1 MTNQDLEQ
9 NFTPEQ
15 RAWLVK
21 HGASTEGK
29 TDDQILADWASQL
42 YDADMLGNTTKDM
55 ERLLNLMAK
64 PKAVYSV
71 KDILST
77 VAPGQK
83 VDSTAVNQFIE
94 DWNEGNVDSKAP
106 GRLYFKYGEHGVEN
120 ADKVMK
126 QAYADKQSAVKPMGK
141 AESVL
146 GTLLL
151 PRSTE
156 ARKAGKKVSGKDIGL
171 DLLENALMLAP
182 FGMVTA
188 IPKIARAGR
197 AAKALAGIGTAAI
210 VPHVMEG
217 VDANAYSPSEN
228 LDRSV
233 YNETDALLG
242 WATNVGAPLV
252 FNRTVGRLGKFAA
265 DKAAGAEGKG
275 LSDVTKETLSTLRNA
290 GEWVKPNKESVQ
302 AVKNF
307 NYENTVKSKSGAKVG
322 SETTEAYVSANKRA
336 NEGLALQ
343 EEGQQILDDVV
354 QMFES
359 GNIPDAKSLNKMLT
373 EYESKV
379 KLGGN
384 QTGKAISDLSKV
396 SKVQQAQ
403 IEAEKKFAKTNKAQ
417 DYIEAGLLQKR
428 SAETGMSIPELLKS
442 GKAKDILDFSK
453 QLADAD
459 WMAKLQMSN
468 PVAAKALDIGRNMA
482 GSWVVNKYG
491 SKRDATPVLG
501 GISNL
506 VQSVAPG
513 TDLQK
518 VFQDMRK
525 ENVEPVERQYKKD
538 IAKSVLDNLP
548 KDASDDDKKFMKMVV
563 DNPDVLKG
571 MGKGNTP
578 AFRNWY
584 LLRGSDILRGTELYR
599 PTFDV
604 E

>member
-1 MTNQDLEQ
+1 MTYEEFKKD
-9 NFTPEQ
+9 FTDE
-15 RAWLVK
+15 
-21 HGASTEGK
+21 
-29 TDDQILADWASQL
+29 QILWLAQHAETPRGTKEQQLASYANQL
-42 YDADMLGNTTKDM
+42 YDAKMWSSPKDL
-55 ERLLNLMAK
+55 EHLLNLSAK
-64 PKAVYSV
+64 PKNVYSV

-83 VDSTAVNQFIE
+83 ADSAAVNQFIE
-94 DWNEGNVDSKAP
+94 DWNSGNVDNQAA
-106 GRLYFKYGEHGVEN
+106 GRLSVKYGPGAYRN

-126 QAYADKQSAVKPMGK
+126 QAYADKQAVASPMGK

-146 GTLLL
+146 GTLFL

-156 ARKAGKKVSGKDIGL
+156 ARKAGKAVSGKDVGL

-182 FGMVTA
+182 LGMVTA

-217 VDANAYSPSEN
+217 VDAKSYSPSEN

-252 FNRTVGRLGKFAA
+252 LNRTLGRLGKFAA
-265 DKAAGAEGKG
+265 DKISGAEGKG
-275 LSDVTKETLSTLRNA
+275 LSDVTKETLTTLRKA
-290 GEWVKPNKESVQ
+290 GEWVKPDKESVQ

-322 SETTEAYVSANKRA
+322 DETAEAYVSANKSA
-336 NEGLALQ
+336 DEGFALK
-343 EEGQQILDDVV
+343 EEGEQILDDVV
-354 QMFES
+354 KMFED
-359 GNIPDAKSLNKMLT
+359 GNIPDAKALDKMLS

-379 KLGGN
+379 KLGDT
-384 QTGKAISDLSKV
+384 QVDKAISDLKNV

-403 IEAEKKFAKTNKAQ
+403 IEAEKKLAKTNGAQ
-417 DYIEAGLLQKR
+417 DYIEAGLLKKR
-428 SAETGMSIPELLKS
+428 SEETGMAIPELLKS

-453 QLADAD
+453 QLSDAD
-459 WMAKLQMSN
+459 WMAKLQMSR
-468 PVAAKALDIGRNMA
+468 PGAAKALDIGRNMA
-482 GSWVVNKYG
+482 ESWVVNKYG

-506 VQSVAPG
+506 IQSVAPG

-518 VFQDMRK
+518 VFQDARK
-525 ENVEPVERQYKKD
+525 ENIEPVERQYRKD

-599 PTFDV
+599 PTFEV

>member
-1 MTNQDLEQ
+1 MTYEEFKKD
-9 NFTPEQ
+9 FTDE
-15 RAWLVK
+15 
-21 HGASTEGK
+21 
-29 TDDQILADWASQL
+29 QILWLAQHAETPRGTKEQQLASYANQL
-42 YDADMLGNTTKDM
+42 YDAKMWSSPKDL
-55 ERLLNLMAK
+55 EHLLNLSAK
-64 PKAVYSV
+64 PKNVYSV

-83 VDSTAVNQFIE
+83 ADSVAVNQFIE
-94 DWNEGNVDSKAP
+94 DWNSGNVDNQAA
-106 GRLYFKYGEHGVEN
+106 GRLSVKYGPGAYRN

-126 QAYADKQSAVKPMGK
+126 QAYADKQAAVKPMSK

-156 ARKAGKKVSGKDIGL
+156 SRKAGKDVSGKDIGL

-182 FGMVTA
+182 LGMVA
-188 IPKIARAGR
+188 AVPKIARAGR
-197 AAKALAGIGTAAI
+197 AAKALAGIGTAAV

-217 VDANAYSPSEN
+217 VDARSYSPSEN

-252 FNRTVGRLGKFAA
+252 LNRTLGRLGKFAA
-265 DKAAGAEGKG
+265 DKVAGAEGKG
-275 LSDVTKETLSTLRNA
+275 LSDVTNETLTSLRKA
-290 GEWVKPNKESVQ
+290 GEWVKPDKESVK

-322 SETTEAYVSANKRA
+322 DEAAEAYVSANKRA
-336 NEGLALQ
+336 DEGLALQ

-359 GNIPDAKSLNKMLT
+359 GNIPDAKSLEKMLA

-379 KLGGN
+379 KLGGS
-384 QTGKAISDLSKV
+384 QTEKAISDLNNV
-396 SKVQQAQ
+396 SKLQQAQ
-403 IEAEKKFAKTNKAQ
+403 IEAEKKFAKTNGAQ
-417 DYIEAGLLQKR
+417 DYIEAGLLKKR
-428 SAETGMSIPELLKS
+428 SEETGMAIPELLKS

-459 WMAKLQMSN
+459 WMAKLQMSH
-468 PVAAKALDIGRNMA
+468 PGAAKALDVGRNMA
-482 GSWVVNKYG
+482 ESWVVNKYG

-506 VQSVAPG
+506 IQSVAPG

-518 VFQDMRK
+518 VFQNARK
-525 ENVEPVERQYKKD
+525 ENIEPVERQYRKD

-599 PTFDV
+599 PTFEV

>member
-1 MTNQDLEQ
+1 MTYEEFKKDFTDEQILWLAQHAETPRGTKEQQLASYANQLYNAKMWSTPKDLE
-9 NFTPEQ
+9 
-15 RAWLVK
+15 
-21 HGASTEGK
+21 H
-29 TDDQILADWASQL
+29 
-42 YDADMLGNTTKDM
+42 
-55 ERLLNLMAK
+55 LLNLSAK
-64 PKAVYSV
+64 PKNVYSV

-83 VDSTAVNQFIE
+83 ADSTAVNQFIE
-94 DWNEGNVDSKAP
+94 DWNSGNVDNQAV
-106 GRLYFKYGEHGVEN
+106 GRLSVKYGPGAYRN

-126 QAYADKQSAVKPMGK
+126 QAYADKQSAVKPMGT

-146 GTLLL
+146 GTLLF

-156 ARKAGKKVSGKDIGL
+156 ARKAGKDVGFKNVSL

-182 FGMVTA
+182 FGMLTA
-188 IPKIARAGR
+188 VPKIARAGR
-197 AAKALAGIGTAAI
+197 AAKALTGIGTAAV

-217 VDANAYSPSEN
+217 VDASAYSPSEN

-252 FNRTVGRLGKFAA
+252 LDRTLGRLGKFAA
-265 DKAAGAEGKG
+265 DKVAGAEGKG
-275 LSDVTKETLSTLRNA
+275 LSDVTKEVLKGLRKED
-290 GEWVKPNKESVQ
+290 EWVKPDK
-302 AVKNF
+302 
-307 NYENTVKSKSGAKVG
+307 NTVEAVRKFNHSEQAKSNITNSAGADVSKKASESEDIAQQALENFRKS
-322 SETTEAYVSANKRA
+322 EEARKEIEKMYASGKYDANKLARLQNQMFSQGKA
-336 NEGLALQ
+336 GQLNATLAKEKTNDLTALQ
-343 EEGQQILDDVV
+343 KE
-354 QMFES
+354 
-359 GNIPDAKSLNKMLT
+359 
-373 EYESKV
+373 
-379 KLGGN
+379 
-384 QTGKAISDLSKV
+384 LSFV
-396 SKVQQAQ
+396 
-403 IEAEKKFAKTNKAQ
+403 EDKFAKTNGAQ

-428 SAETGMSIPELLKS
+428 SAETGKSIPELLKS
-442 GKAKDILDFSK
+442 GEAKDILDFSK

-459 WMAKLQMSN
+459 WMAKLQVSN
-468 PVAAKALDIGRNMA
+468 PSAARALDIGRNMA
-482 GSWVVNKYG
+482 ESWVVNKYG

-506 VQSVAPG
+506 IQSVAPG

-518 VFQDMRK
+518 VFQNARK
-525 ENVEPVERQYKKD
+525 ENVEPVERQYRKD
-538 IAKSVLDNLP
+538 IAQSVLDNLP

-599 PTFDV
+599 PTFEV

>member
-1 MTNQDLEQ
+1 MTYEEFKKD
-9 NFTPEQ
+9 FTDE
-15 RAWLVK
+15 
-21 HGASTEGK
+21 
-29 TDDQILADWASQL
+29 QILWLAQHAETPRGTKEQQLASYANQL
-42 YDADMLGNTTKDM
+42 YDAKMWSSPKDL
-55 ERLLNLMAK
+55 EHLLNLSAK
-64 PKAVYSV
+64 PKNVYSV

-83 VDSTAVNQFIE
+83 ADSVAVNQFIE
-94 DWNEGNVDSKAP
+94 DWNSGNVDNQAA
-106 GRLYFKYGEHGVEN
+106 GRLSVKYGPGAYRN

-126 QAYADKQSAVKPMGK
+126 QAYADKQAAVKPMSK

-156 ARKAGKKVSGKDIGL
+156 SRKAGKDVSGKDIGL

-182 FGMVTA
+182 LGMVA
-188 IPKIARAGR
+188 AVPKIARAGR
-197 AAKALAGIGTAAI
+197 AAKALAGIGTAAV

-217 VDANAYSPSEN
+217 VDARSYSPSEN

-252 FNRTVGRLGKFAA
+252 LNRTLGRLGKFAA
-265 DKAAGAEGKG
+265 DKVAGAEGKG
-275 LSDVTKETLSTLRNA
+275 LSDVTNETLTSLRKA
-290 GEWVKPNKESVQ
+290 GEWVKPDKESVK

-322 SETTEAYVSANKRA
+322 DEAAEAYVSANKRA
-336 NEGLALQ
+336 DEGLALQ

-359 GNIPDAKSLNKMLT
+359 GNIPDAKSLEKMLA

-379 KLGGN
+379 KLGGS
-384 QTGKAISDLSKV
+384 QTEKAISDLNNV
-396 SKVQQAQ
+396 SKLQQAQ
-403 IEAEKKFAKTNKAQ
+403 IEAEKKFAKTNGAQ
-417 DYIEAGLLQKR
+417 DYIEAGLLKKR
-428 SAETGMSIPELLKS
+428 SEETGMAIPDLLKS

-459 WMAKLQMSN
+459 WMAKLQMSH
-468 PVAAKALDIGRNMA
+468 PGAAKALDVGRNMA
-482 GSWVVNKYG
+482 ESWVVNKYG

-506 VQSVAPG
+506 IQSVAPG

-518 VFQDMRK
+518 VFQNARK
-525 ENVEPVERQYKKD
+525 ENIEPVERQYRKD

-599 PTFDV
+599 PTFEV

>member
-1 MTNQDLEQ
+1 MTYEEFKKD
-9 NFTPEQ
+9 FTDE
-15 RAWLVK
+15 
-21 HGASTEGK
+21 
-29 TDDQILADWASQL
+29 QILWLAQHGETPRGTKEQQLASYANQL
-42 YDADMLGNTTKDM
+42 YDARMWSSPKDL
-55 ERLLNLMAK
+55 EHLLNLSAK
-64 PKAVYSV
+64 PKNVYSV

-83 VDSTAVNQFIE
+83 ADSTAVNQFIE
-94 DWNEGNVDSKAP
+94 DWNSGNIDNQAA
-106 GRLYFKYGEHGVEN
+106 GRLSVKYGPGAYRN

-126 QAYADKQSAVKPMGK
+126 QAYADKQSAVKPMGT

-146 GTLLL
+146 GTLFL
-151 PRSTE
+151 PRTTE
-156 ARKAGKKVSGKDIGL
+156 ARKAGKDVGGKDIAL
-171 DLLENALMLAP
+171 DVLENALMLAP

-197 AAKALAGIGTAAI
+197 VAKALTGIGTAAI
-210 VPHVMEG
+210 VPHTMEA
-217 VDANAYSPSEN
+217 VDAGVYSPSEN

-265 DKAAGAEGKG
+265 DKVAGAEGKG
-275 LSDVTKETLSTLRNA
+275 LSGATQEALTNLRKS
-290 GEWVKPNKESVQ
+290 GEWVKPSKADVQ
-302 AVKNF
+302 AVKDF
-307 NYENTVKSKSGAKVG
+307 NYDATVKSKSGAKVG
-322 SETTEAYVSANKRA
+322 EETAEAYVDANKRA
-336 NEGLALQ
+336 KQGLDLQ
-343 EEGQQILDDVV
+343 EQGQQKLDEVV
-354 QMFES
+354 DMVEK
-359 GNIPDAKSLNKMLT
+359 NIENTDPELLDKILT
-373 EYESKV
+373 EYQSKSQ
-379 KLGGN
+379 LGRQ
-384 QTGKAISDLSKV
+384 QTEKAIDDLKKI

-403 IEAEKKFAKTNKAQ
+403 IEAEKKFAKTNNAQ

-428 SAETGMSIPELLKS
+428 SSETGKSIPELLKS
-442 GKAKDILDFSK
+442 GEAKDILDFSK

-459 WMAKLQMSN
+459 WMAKLQMSH
-468 PVAAKALDIGRNMA
+468 PGAAKALDIGRNMA
-482 GSWVVNKYG
+482 ESWVVNKYG

-506 VQSVAPG
+506 IQSVAPG

-518 VFQDMRK
+518 VFQNMRK
-525 ENVEPVERQYKKD
+525 ENVEPVERQYRKD

-548 KDASDDDKKFMKMVV
+548 KDATADDKKFMKMVV

-599 PTFDV
+599 PTFEV

>member
-1 MTNQDLEQ
+1 MTYEEFKKD
-9 NFTPEQ
+9 FTDE
-15 RAWLVK
+15 
-21 HGASTEGK
+21 
-29 TDDQILADWASQL
+29 QILWLAQHAETPRGTKEQQLASYANQL
-42 YDADMLGNTTKDM
+42 YDAKMWSSPKDL
-55 ERLLNLMAK
+55 EHLLNLSAK
-64 PKAVYSV
+64 PKNVYSV

-83 VDSTAVNQFIE
+83 ADSVAVNQFIE
-94 DWNEGNVDSKAP
+94 DWNSGNVDNQAA
-106 GRLYFKYGEHGVEN
+106 GRLSVKYGPGAYRN

-126 QAYADKQSAVKPMGK
+126 QAYADKQAAVKPMSK

-156 ARKAGKKVSGKDIGL
+156 SRKAGKDVSGKDIGL

-182 FGMVTA
+182 LGMVA
-188 IPKIARAGR
+188 AVPKIARAGR
-197 AAKALAGIGTAAI
+197 AAKALAGIGTAAV

-217 VDANAYSPSEN
+217 VDARSYSPSEN

-252 FNRTVGRLGKFAA
+252 LNRTLGRLGKFAA
-265 DKAAGAEGKG
+265 DKVAGAEGKG
-275 LSDVTKETLSTLRNA
+275 LSDVTNETLTSLRKA
-290 GEWVKPNKESVQ
+290 GEWVKPDKESVK

-322 SETTEAYVSANKRA
+322 DEAAEAYVSANKRA
-336 NEGLALQ
+336 DEGLALQ

-359 GNIPDAKSLNKMLT
+359 GNIPDAKSLEKMLA

-379 KLGGN
+379 KLGGS
-384 QTGKAISDLSKV
+384 QTEKAISDLNNV
-396 SKVQQAQ
+396 SKLQKAQ
-403 IEAEKKFAKTNKAQ
+403 IEAEKKFAKTNGAQ
-417 DYIEAGLLQKR
+417 DYIEAGLLKKR
-428 SAETGMSIPELLKS
+428 SEETGMAIPDLLKS

-459 WMAKLQMSN
+459 WMAKLQMSH
-468 PVAAKALDIGRNMA
+468 PGAAKALDVGRNMA
-482 GSWVVNKYG
+482 ESWVVNKYG

-506 VQSVAPG
+506 IQSVAPG

-518 VFQDMRK
+518 VFQNARK
-525 ENVEPVERQYKKD
+525 ENIEPVERQYRKD

-599 PTFDV
+599 PTFEV

>member
-1 MTNQDLEQ
+1 MTNQEAMEKAFTSEQIDWIFDHKLKGSGTQEQKIADLAEQ
-9 NFTPEQ
+9 LFSAGVYEDE
-15 RAWLVK
+15 K
-21 HGASTEGK
+21 DGA
-29 TDDQILADWASQL
+29 
-42 YDADMLGNTTKDM
+42 N
-55 ERLLNLMAK
+55 LLNLSAK
-64 PKAVYSV
+64 PKRVYSV
-71 KDILST
+71 KDILTT
-77 VAPGQK
+77 VSPTTK
-83 VDSTAVNQFIE
+83 VDSNAISKFID
-94 DWNEGNVDSKAP
+94 DWNEGYRGEHGK
-106 GRLYFKYGEHGVEN
+106 GRLYMTYGPGSMEN

-126 QAYADKQSAVKPMGK
+126 QAYADKQAAVKPMGT

-156 ARKAGKKVSGKDIGL
+156 ARKAGKKASGKDIGL

-182 FGMVTA
+182 LGMVTA

-197 AAKALAGIGTAAI
+197 VAKALTGIGTAAI

-217 VDANAYSPSEN
+217 VDAREYSPSEN

-265 DKAAGAEGKG
+265 DKVAGAEGKG
-275 LSDVTKETLSTLRNA
+275 LSDVTKEVLKGLRKDD
-290 GEWVKPNKESVQ
+290 EWIKPDK
-302 AVKNF
+302 
-307 NYENTVKSKSGAKVG
+307 NTVEAVRKFNHSEQAKSNLSKSAGADVSKKA
-322 SETTEAYVSANKRA
+322 SESKDIAQQALENFRKSEEAQKEIEKMYASGKYDANK
-336 NEGLALQ
+336 LARLQ
-343 EEGQQILDDVV
+343 N
-354 QMFES
+354 QMFS
-359 GNIPDAKSLNKMLT
+359 
-373 EYESKV
+373 
-379 KLGGN
+379 
-384 QTGKAISDLSKV
+384 QGKAGQLNATLAKEKTNDLTTLQKELSFV
-396 SKVQQAQ
+396 
-403 IEAEKKFAKTNKAQ
+403 EDKFAKTNGAQ
-417 DYIEAGLLQKR
+417 DYIEAGLLAKR
-428 SAETGMSIPELLKS
+428 SQETGKAIPELLKS
-442 GKAKDILDFSK
+442 GEAKDILDFSK

-459 WMAKLQMSN
+459 WMAKLQMSH
-468 PVAAKALDIGRNMA
+468 PGAAKALDIGRNMA

-501 GISNL
+501 GVSNL
-506 VQSVAPG
+506 IQSVAPG

-518 VFQDMRK
+518 VFQNMRK
-525 ENVEPVERQYKKD
+525 ENVEPVERQYRKD

-599 PTFDV
+599 PTFEV

>member
-1 MTNQDLEQ
+1 MTYEEFKKDFTDEQILWLAQHAETPRGTKEQQLASYANQLYNAKMWSTPKDLE
-9 NFTPEQ
+9 
-15 RAWLVK
+15 
-21 HGASTEGK
+21 H
-29 TDDQILADWASQL
+29 
-42 YDADMLGNTTKDM
+42 
-55 ERLLNLMAK
+55 LLNLSAK
-64 PKAVYSV
+64 PKNVYSV

-83 VDSTAVNQFIE
+83 ADSTAVNQFIE
-94 DWNEGNVDSKAP
+94 DWNSGNVDNQAV
-106 GRLYFKYGEHGVEN
+106 GRLSVKYGPGAYRN

-126 QAYADKQSAVKPMGK
+126 QAYADKQATVKPMGSV
-141 AESVL
+141 ESVL

-151 PRSTE
+151 PRTTE
-156 ARKAGKKVSGKDIGL
+156 ARKAGKAVSGKDIGL
-171 DLLENALMLAP
+171 DALENALMLLP
-182 FGMVTA
+182 FGMLTA
-188 IPKIARAGR
+188 APKIARAGR
-197 AAKALAGIGTAAI
+197 AAKALTGIGTAAV

-217 VDANAYSPSEN
+217 VDASAYSPSEN

-252 FNRTVGRLGKFAA
+252 LNRTLGRLGKFAA
-265 DKAAGAEGKG
+265 DKVAGAEGKG
-275 LSDVTKETLSTLRNA
+275 LSDVTKETLTSLRKA
-290 GEWVKPNKESVQ
+290 GEWVKPDKESVK

-322 SETTEAYVSANKRA
+322 DETAEAYASANKRA
-336 NEGLALQ
+336 DEGLALQ

-359 GNIPDAKSLNKMLT
+359 GKIPDAKSLDKMLT

-379 KLGGN
+379 KLGGSR
-384 QTGKAISDLSKV
+384 TEKAISDLNNV
-396 SKVQQAQ
+396 SKLQKAQ
-403 IEAEKKFAKTNKAQ
+403 IEAEKKFAKTNGAQ
-417 DYIEAGLLQKR
+417 DYIEAGLLKKR
-428 SAETGMSIPELLKS
+428 SEETGMAIPELLKS

-453 QLADAD
+453 QLADAN
-459 WMAKLQMSN
+459 WMAKLQMSH
-468 PVAAKALDIGRNMA
+468 PGAAKALDVGRNMA
-482 GSWVVNKYG
+482 ESWVVNKYG

-506 VQSVAPG
+506 IQSVAPG

-518 VFQDMRK
+518 VFQNERK
-525 ENVEPVERQYKKD
+525 ENIEPVERQYRKD

-548 KDASDDDKKFMKMVV
+548 KDASADDKKFMKMVV

-599 PTFDV
+599 PTFEV

>member
-1 MTNQDLEQ
+1 MTNQEAMEKAFTSEQIDWILDHKLKGRGTQEQKIADLAEQ
-9 NFTPEQ
+9 LFSAGVYADE
-15 RAWLVK
+15 K
-21 HGASTEGK
+21 DGA
-29 TDDQILADWASQL
+29 
-42 YDADMLGNTTKDM
+42 N
-55 ERLLNLMAK
+55 LLNLSAK
-64 PKAVYSV
+64 PKRVYSV
-71 KDILST
+71 KDILTT
-77 VAPGQK
+77 VSPTTK
-83 VDSTAVNQFIE
+83 VDSNAVSKFIE
-94 DWNEGNVDSKAP
+94 DWNEGYRGEHGK
-106 GRLYFKYGEHGVEN
+106 GRLYMTYGPGSMEN

-126 QAYADKQSAVKPMGK
+126 QAYADKQAAVKPIGTV
-141 AESVL
+141 ESVL

-151 PRSTE
+151 PRTTE
-156 ARKAGKKVSGKDIGL
+156 ARKAGKAVSGKDIGL
-171 DLLENALMLAP
+171 DALENALMLLP
-182 FGMVTA
+182 FGMLTA
-188 IPKIARAGR
+188 APKIARAGR
-197 AAKALAGIGTAAI
+197 AAQALTGIGTAAV

-217 VDANAYSPSEN
+217 LDASAYSPSEN

-252 FNRTVGRLGKFAA
+252 LNRTLGRLGKFAA
-265 DKAAGAEGKG
+265 DKVAGAEGKG
-275 LSDVTKETLSTLRNA
+275 LSDVTKETLTSLRKA
-290 GEWVKPNKESVQ
+290 GEWVKPDKESVK

-322 SETTEAYVSANKRA
+322 DETAEAYVSANKRA
-336 NEGLALQ
+336 KEGLDLQ
-343 EEGQQILDDVV
+343 KEGQQILDDVV

-359 GNIPDAKSLNKMLT
+359 GKNPDAKSLDKMLT

-379 KLGGN
+379 KLGGS
-384 QTGKAISDLSKV
+384 QTDKAISDLNNV
-396 SKVQQAQ
+396 SKLQQAQ
-403 IEAEKKFAKTNKAQ
+403 IEAEKKFAKTNGAQ
-417 DYIEAGLLQKR
+417 DYIEAGLLKKR
-428 SAETGMSIPELLKS
+428 SAETGMTIPELLKS

-459 WMAKLQMSN
+459 WMAKLQMSHLG
-468 PVAAKALDIGRNMA
+468 AAKALDVGRNMA
-482 GSWVVNKYG
+482 ESWVVNKYG

-506 VQSVAPG
+506 IQSVAPG

-518 VFQDMRK
+518 VFQNARN
-525 ENVEPVERQYKKD
+525 ENVEPVERQYRKD

-599 PTFDV
+599 PTFEV

>member
-1 MTNQDLEQ
+1 MTYEEFKKD
-9 NFTPEQ
+9 FTDE
-15 RAWLVK
+15 
-21 HGASTEGK
+21 
-29 TDDQILADWASQL
+29 QILWLAQHAETPRGTKEQQLASYANQL
-42 YDADMLGNTTKDM
+42 YDAKMWSSPKDL
-55 ERLLNLMAK
+55 EHLLNLSAK
-64 PKAVYSV
+64 PKNVYSV

-83 VDSTAVNQFIE
+83 ADSVAVNQFIE
-94 DWNEGNVDSKAP
+94 DWNSGNVDNQAA
-106 GRLYFKYGEHGVEN
+106 GRLSVKYGPGAYRN

-126 QAYADKQSAVKPMGK
+126 QAYADKQAAVKPMSK

-156 ARKAGKKVSGKDIGL
+156 SRKAGKDVSGKDIGL

-182 FGMVTA
+182 LGMVA
-188 IPKIARAGR
+188 AVPKIARAGR
-197 AAKALAGIGTAAI
+197 AAKALAGIGTAAV

-217 VDANAYSPSEN
+217 VDARSYSPSEN

-233 YNETDALLG
+233 YNETDAMLG

-252 FNRTVGRLGKFAA
+252 LNRTLGRLGKFAA
-265 DKAAGAEGKG
+265 DKVAGAEGKG
-275 LSDVTKETLSTLRNA
+275 LSDVTNETLTSLRKA
-290 GEWVKPNKESVQ
+290 GEWVKPDKESVK

-322 SETTEAYVSANKRA
+322 DEAAEAYVSANKRA
-336 NEGLALQ
+336 DEGLALQ

-359 GNIPDAKSLNKMLT
+359 GNIPDAKSLEKMLA

-379 KLGGN
+379 KLGGS
-384 QTGKAISDLSKV
+384 QTEKAISDLNNV
-396 SKVQQAQ
+396 SKLQKAQ
-403 IEAEKKFAKTNKAQ
+403 IEAEKKFAKTNGAQ
-417 DYIEAGLLQKR
+417 DYIEAGLLKKR
-428 SAETGMSIPELLKS
+428 SEETGMAIPDLLKS

-459 WMAKLQMSN
+459 WMAKLQMSH
-468 PVAAKALDIGRNMA
+468 PGAAKALDVGRNMA
-482 GSWVVNKYG
+482 ESWVVNKYG

-506 VQSVAPG
+506 IQSVAPG

-518 VFQDMRK
+518 VFQNARK
-525 ENVEPVERQYKKD
+525 ENIEPVERQYRKD

-563 DNPDVLKG
+563 DNPDVLNG

-599 PTFDV
+599 PTFEV

>member
-1 MTNQDLEQ
+1 MTYEEFKKDFTDEQILWLAQHAETPRGTKEQQLASYADQLYNAKMWSTPKDLE
-9 NFTPEQ
+9 
-15 RAWLVK
+15 
-21 HGASTEGK
+21 H
-29 TDDQILADWASQL
+29 
-42 YDADMLGNTTKDM
+42 
-55 ERLLNLMAK
+55 LLNLSAK
-64 PKAVYSV
+64 PKNVYSV

-83 VDSTAVNQFIE
+83 ADSVAVNQFIE
-94 DWNEGNVDSKAP
+94 DWNSGNVDNQAV
-106 GRLYFKYGEHGVEN
+106 GRLSVKYGPGAYRN

-126 QAYADKQSAVKPMGK
+126 QAYADKQAAVKPMST

-151 PRSTE
+151 PRTTE
-156 ARKAGKKVSGKDIGL
+156 ARKAGKPVGGKDIGL

-182 FGMVTA
+182 FGMLTA
-188 IPKIARAGR
+188 VPKIARAGR
-197 AAKALAGIGTAAI
+197 AAKALTGIGTAAV

-217 VDANAYSPSEN
+217 VDASAYSPSEN

-252 FNRTVGRLGKFAA
+252 LDRTLGRLGKFAA

-275 LSDVTKETLSTLRNA
+275 LSDVTKETLTSLRKA
-290 GEWVKPNKESVQ
+290 GEWVKPDKESVK

-322 SETTEAYVSANKRA
+322 DETAEAYVSANKRA
-336 NEGLALQ
+336 DEGLALQ
-343 EEGQQILDDVV
+343 EEGAKALDEVIDLV
-354 QMFES
+354 ET
-359 GNIPDAKSLNKMLT
+359 NLDNTDA
-373 EYESKV
+373 SKLEELLEKYHSAS
-379 KLGGN
+379 KLGKQ
-384 QTGKAISDLSKV
+384 QTEKAISDLNKV

-403 IEAEKKFAKTNKAQ
+403 IEAEKKFAKTNGAQ
-417 DYIEAGLLQKR
+417 DYIEAGLLKKR
-428 SAETGMSIPELLKS
+428 SEETGMAIPELLKS

-459 WMAKLQMSN
+459 WMAKLQMSH
-468 PVAAKALDIGRNMA
+468 PGAAKALDIGRNMA
-482 GSWVVNKYG
+482 ESWVVNKYG

-506 VQSVAPG
+506 IQSVAPG

-518 VFQDMRK
+518 VFQNARK
-525 ENVEPVERQYKKD
+525 ENVEPVERQYRKD

-599 PTFDV
+599 PTFEV

>member
-1 MTNQDLEQ
+1 MTYEEFKKDFTDEQILWLAQHAETPRGTKEQQLASYANQLYNAKMWSTPKDLE
-9 NFTPEQ
+9 
-15 RAWLVK
+15 
-21 HGASTEGK
+21 H
-29 TDDQILADWASQL
+29 
-42 YDADMLGNTTKDM
+42 
-55 ERLLNLMAK
+55 LLNLSAK
-64 PKAVYSV
+64 PKNVYSV

-83 VDSTAVNQFIE
+83 ADSTAVNQFIE
-94 DWNEGNVDSKAP
+94 DWNSGNVDNQAV
-106 GRLYFKYGEHGVEN
+106 GRLSVKYGPGAYRN

-126 QAYADKQSAVKPMGK
+126 QAYADKQATVKPMGSV
-141 AESVL
+141 ESVL

-151 PRSTE
+151 PRTTE
-156 ARKAGKKVSGKDIGL
+156 ARKAGKAVSGKDIGL
-171 DLLENALMLAP
+171 DALENALMLLP
-182 FGMVTA
+182 FGMLTA
-188 IPKIARAGR
+188 APKIARAGR
-197 AAKALAGIGTAAI
+197 AAKALTGIGTAAV

-217 VDANAYSPSEN
+217 VDASAYSPSEN

-252 FNRTVGRLGKFAA
+252 LNRTLGRLGKFAA
-265 DKAAGAEGKG
+265 DKVAGAEGKG
-275 LSDVTKETLSTLRNA
+275 LSDVTKETLTSLRKA
-290 GEWVKPNKESVQ
+290 GEWVKPDKESVK

-322 SETTEAYVSANKRA
+322 DETAEAYVSANKRA
-336 NEGLALQ
+336 DEGLALQ

-359 GNIPDAKSLNKMLT
+359 GKIPDAKSLDKMLT

-379 KLGGN
+379 KLGGSR
-384 QTGKAISDLSKV
+384 TEKAISDLNNV
-396 SKVQQAQ
+396 SKLQKAQ
-403 IEAEKKFAKTNKAQ
+403 IEAEKKFAKTNGAQ
-417 DYIEAGLLQKR
+417 DYIEAGLLKKR
-428 SAETGMSIPELLKS
+428 SEETGMAIPELLKS

-453 QLADAD
+453 QLADAN
-459 WMAKLQMSN
+459 WMAKLQMSH
-468 PVAAKALDIGRNMA
+468 PGAAKALDVGRNMA
-482 GSWVVNKYG
+482 ESWVVNKYG

-506 VQSVAPG
+506 IQSVAPG

-518 VFQDMRK
+518 VFQNERK
-525 ENVEPVERQYKKD
+525 ENIEPVERQYRKD

-548 KDASDDDKKFMKMVV
+548 KDASADDKKFMKMVV

-599 PTFDV
+599 PTFEV

>member
-1 MTNQDLEQ
+1 MTYEEFKKD
-9 NFTPEQ
+9 FTDE
-15 RAWLVK
+15 
-21 HGASTEGK
+21 
-29 TDDQILADWASQL
+29 QILWLAKNAETPRGTKEQQLASYANQL
-42 YDADMLGNTTKDM
+42 YDAKMWSSQKDL
-55 ERLLNLMAK
+55 EHLLNLSAK
-64 PKAVYSV
+64 PKNVYSV

-83 VDSTAVNQFIE
+83 ADSTAVNQFIE
-94 DWNEGNVDSKAP
+94 DWNSGNVDNQAI
-106 GRLYFKYGEHGVEN
+106 GRLSVKYGPGAYRN
-120 ADKVMK
+120 ADMVMK
-126 QAYADKQSAVKPMGK
+126 QAYADKQAAVKPMGT

-146 GTLLL
+146 GTLFL

-156 ARKAGKKVSGKDIGL
+156 ARKSGKDASMKDVGL

-182 FGMVTA
+182 LGMVTA

-197 AAKALAGIGTAAI
+197 AAKALAGIGTAAV

-217 VDANAYSPSEN
+217 VDARTYSPSEN

-252 FNRTVGRLGKFAA
+252 LNRTLGRLGKFAA
-265 DKAAGAEGKG
+265 DKVSGAEGKG
-275 LSDVTKETLSTLRNA
+275 LSDVTKETLTTLRKS
-290 GEWVKPNKESVQ
+290 GEWVKPDKESVQ

-322 SETTEAYVSANKRA
+322 DETAEAYVSANKRA
-336 NEGLALQ
+336 DDGLALQ

-359 GNIPDAKSLNKMLT
+359 GNIPDANILDKMLS

-379 KLGGN
+379 KLGGK
-384 QTGKAISDLSKV
+384 QTDKAISDLQKV

-403 IEAEKKFAKTNKAQ
+403 IEAEKKLAKTNGAQ
-417 DYIEAGLLQKR
+417 DYIEAGLLKKR
-428 SAETGMSIPELLKS
+428 SEETGMAIPELLKS
-442 GKAKDILDFSK
+442 GEAKDILDFSK

-468 PVAAKALDIGRNMA
+468 PGAAKALDIGRNMA

-506 VQSVAPG
+506 IQSVAPG
-513 TDLQK
+513 MDLNK
-518 VFQDMRK
+518 VFQNARK
-525 ENVEPVERQYKKD
+525 EKVEPVERQYRKD
-538 IAKSVLDNLP
+538 IAKAVLDNLP
-548 KDASDDDKKFMKMVV
+548 KDASDDDKKFMKMVA

-599 PTFDV
+599 PTFEV

>member
-1 MTNQDLEQ
+1 MTYEEFKKD
-9 NFTPEQ
+9 FTDE
-15 RAWLVK
+15 
-21 HGASTEGK
+21 
-29 TDDQILADWASQL
+29 QILWLAQHAETPRGTKEQQLASYANQL
-42 YDADMLGNTTKDM
+42 YDAKMWSSPKDL
-55 ERLLNLMAK
+55 EHLLNLSAK
-64 PKAVYSV
+64 PKNVYSV

-83 VDSTAVNQFIE
+83 ADSVAVNQFIE
-94 DWNEGNVDSKAP
+94 DWNSGNVDNQAA
-106 GRLYFKYGEHGVEN
+106 GRLSVKYGPGAYRN

-126 QAYADKQSAVKPMGK
+126 QAYADKQAAVKPMSK

-156 ARKAGKKVSGKDIGL
+156 SRKAGKDVSGKDIGL

-182 FGMVTA
+182 LGMVA
-188 IPKIARAGR
+188 AVPKIARAGR
-197 AAKALAGIGTAAI
+197 AAKALAGIGTAAV

-217 VDANAYSPSEN
+217 VDARSYSPSEN

-252 FNRTVGRLGKFAA
+252 LNRTLGRLGKFAA
-265 DKAAGAEGKG
+265 DKVAGAEGKG
-275 LSDVTKETLSTLRNA
+275 LSDVTNETLTSLRKA
-290 GEWVKPNKESVQ
+290 GEWVKPDKESVK

-322 SETTEAYVSANKRA
+322 DEAAEAYVSANKRA
-336 NEGLALQ
+336 DEGLALQ

-359 GNIPDAKSLNKMLT
+359 GNIPDAKSLEKMLA

-379 KLGGN
+379 KLGGS
-384 QTGKAISDLSKV
+384 QTEKAISDLNNV
-396 SKVQQAQ
+396 SKLQQAQ
-403 IEAEKKFAKTNKAQ
+403 IEAEKKFAKTNGAQ
-417 DYIEAGLLQKR
+417 DYIEAGLLKKR
-428 SAETGMSIPELLKS
+428 SEETGMAIPDLLKS

-459 WMAKLQMSN
+459 WMAKLQMSH
-468 PVAAKALDIGRNMA
+468 PGAAKALDVGRNMA
-482 GSWVVNKYG
+482 ESWVVNKYG

-506 VQSVAPG
+506 IQSVAPG

-518 VFQDMRK
+518 VFQNARK
-525 ENVEPVERQYKKD
+525 ENIEPVERQYRKD

-563 DNPDVLKG
+563 DNPDVLNG

-599 PTFDV
+599 PTFEV

>member
-1 MTNQDLEQ
+1 MTNQEAMEKAFTSEQIDWILDHKLKGSGTQEQKIADLAEQ
-9 NFTPEQ
+9 LFSAGIYEDE
-15 RAWLVK
+15 K
-21 HGASTEGK
+21 DGA
-29 TDDQILADWASQL
+29 
-42 YDADMLGNTTKDM
+42 N
-55 ERLLNLMAK
+55 LLNLSVK
-64 PKAVYSV
+64 PKRVYSV
-71 KDILST
+71 KDILAT
-77 VAPGQK
+77 VSPTTK
-83 VDSTAVNQFIE
+83 VDSNAINQFIE
-94 DWNEGNVDSKAP
+94 DWNEGY
-106 GRLYFKYGEHGVEN
+106 RGEHGKGRLNMTYGPGSMEN

-126 QAYADKQSAVKPMGK
+126 QAYADKQAVKPMGT

-156 ARKAGKKVSGKDIGL
+156 ARKAGKEAGFKNIGL

-197 AAKALAGIGTAAI
+197 AAKALAGIGNAAT
-210 VPHVMEG
+210 VPPTLEA

-242 WATNVGAPLV
+242 WATNMGAPLV

-275 LSDVTKETLSTLRNA
+275 LSDVTKEVLKGLRKED
-290 GEWVKPNKESVQ
+290 EWVKPDK
-302 AVKNF
+302 
-307 NYENTVKSKSGAKVG
+307 NTVEAVRKFNHSEQAKSNLSRSAGADVSKKASESDDIAQQALENFRKSEEARKEIEKMYASGKYDASKLARLQNQMFSQGKAGQLNATLAK
-322 SETTEAYVSANKRA
+322 EKTNDLT
-336 NEGLALQ
+336 ALQ
-343 EEGQQILDDVV
+343 KELSFVE
-354 QMFES
+354 
-359 GNIPDAKSLNKMLT
+359 NKL
-373 EYESKV
+373 
-379 KLGGN
+379 
-384 QTGKAISDLSKV
+384 
-396 SKVQQAQ
+396 
-403 IEAEKKFAKTNKAQ
+403 AKTNGAQ

-428 SAETGMSIPELLKS
+428 SYETGMSIPELLKS
-442 GKAKDILDFSK
+442 GEAKDILDFSK

-459 WMAKLQMSN
+459 WMAKLQMSH
-468 PVAAKALDIGRNMA
+468 PGAAKALDIGRNMA

-501 GISNL
+501 GVSNL
-506 VQSVAPG
+506 IQSVAPG

-518 VFQDMRK
+518 VFQNMRK
-525 ENVEPVERQYKKD
+525 ENVEPVERQYRKD

-599 PTFDV
+599 PTFEV

>member
-1 MTNQDLEQ
+1 MTYEEFKKD
-9 NFTPEQ
+9 FTDE
-15 RAWLVK
+15 
-21 HGASTEGK
+21 
-29 TDDQILADWASQL
+29 QILWLAQHAETPRGTKEQQLASYANQL
-42 YDADMLGNTTKDM
+42 YDAKMWSSPKDL
-55 ERLLNLMAK
+55 EHLLNLSAK
-64 PKAVYSV
+64 PKNVYSV

-83 VDSTAVNQFIE
+83 ADSVAVNQFIE
-94 DWNEGNVDSKAP
+94 DWNSGNVDNQAA
-106 GRLYFKYGEHGVEN
+106 GRLSVKYGPGAYRN

-126 QAYADKQSAVKPMGK
+126 QAYADKQAAVKPMGSV
-141 AESVL
+141 ESVL

-151 PRSTE
+151 PRTTE
-156 ARKAGKKVSGKDIGL
+156 ARKAGKAVSGKDIGL
-171 DLLENALMLAP
+171 DALENALMLLP
-182 FGMVTA
+182 FGMLTA
-188 IPKIARAGR
+188 VPKIARAGR
-197 AAKALAGIGTAAI
+197 AAKALTGIGTAAV
-210 VPHVMEG
+210 VPHVMET

-252 FNRTVGRLGKFAA
+252 LNRTLGRLGKFAA
-265 DKAAGAEGKG
+265 DKVAGAEGKG
-275 LSDVTKETLSTLRNA
+275 LSDVTNETLTSLRNA
-290 GEWVKPNKESVQ
+290 GEWVKPDKESVK

-322 SETTEAYVSANKRA
+322 DEAAEAYVSANKRA
-336 NEGLALQ
+336 DEGLALQ

-359 GNIPDAKSLNKMLT
+359 GNIPDAKSLEKMLA

-379 KLGGN
+379 KLGGS
-384 QTGKAISDLSKV
+384 QTEKAISDLNNV
-396 SKVQQAQ
+396 SKLQKAQ
-403 IEAEKKFAKTNKAQ
+403 IEAEKKFAKTNGAQ
-417 DYIEAGLLQKR
+417 DYIEAGLLKKR
-428 SAETGMSIPELLKS
+428 SEETGMAIPELLKS

-459 WMAKLQMSN
+459 WMAKLQMSHLG
-468 PVAAKALDIGRNMA
+468 AAKALDVGRNMA
-482 GSWVVNKYG
+482 ESWVVNKYG

-506 VQSVAPG
+506 IQSVAPG

-518 VFQDMRK
+518 VFQNARK
-525 ENVEPVERQYKKD
+525 ENIEPVERQYRKD

-599 PTFDV
+599 PTFEV

>member
-1 MTNQDLEQ
+1 MTYEEFKKD
-9 NFTPEQ
+9 FTDE
-15 RAWLVK
+15 
-21 HGASTEGK
+21 
-29 TDDQILADWASQL
+29 QILWLAQHAETPRGTKEQQLASYANQL
-42 YDADMLGNTTKDM
+42 YDAKMWSSPKDL
-55 ERLLNLMAK
+55 EHLLNLSAK
-64 PKAVYSV
+64 PKNVYSV

-83 VDSTAVNQFIE
+83 ADSVAVNQFIE
-94 DWNEGNVDSKAP
+94 DWNSGNVDNQAA
-106 GRLYFKYGEHGVEN
+106 GRLSVKYGPGAYRN

-126 QAYADKQSAVKPMGK
+126 QAYADKQAAVKPMSK

-151 PRSTE
+151 PRTTE
-156 ARKAGKKVSGKDIGL
+156 ARKAGKEVSGKDIGL
-171 DLLENALMLAP
+171 DFLENALMLAP
-182 FGMVTA
+182 FGMLTA
-188 IPKIARAGR
+188 VPKIARAGR
-197 AAKALAGIGTAAI
+197 AAKALAGIGTAAV

-217 VDANAYSPSEN
+217 VDARSYSPSEN

-252 FNRTVGRLGKFAA
+252 LNRTLGRLGKFAA
-265 DKAAGAEGKG
+265 DKVAGAEGKG
-275 LSDVTKETLSTLRNA
+275 LSDVTNETLTSLRNA
-290 GEWVKPNKESVQ
+290 GEWVKPDKESVK

-322 SETTEAYVSANKRA
+322 DEAAEAYVSANKRA
-336 NEGLALQ
+336 DEGLALQ

-359 GNIPDAKSLNKMLT
+359 GNIPDAKSLEKMLA

-379 KLGGN
+379 KLGGS
-384 QTGKAISDLSKV
+384 QTEKAISDLNNV
-396 SKVQQAQ
+396 SKLQKAQ
-403 IEAEKKFAKTNKAQ
+403 IEAEKKFAKTNGAQ
-417 DYIEAGLLQKR
+417 DYIEAGLLKKR
-428 SAETGMSIPELLKS
+428 SEETGMAIPELLKS

-459 WMAKLQMSN
+459 WMAKLQMSH
-468 PVAAKALDIGRNMA
+468 PGAAKALDVGRNMA
-482 GSWVVNKYG
+482 ESWVVNKYG

-506 VQSVAPG
+506 IQSVAPG

-518 VFQDMRK
+518 VFQNARK
-525 ENVEPVERQYKKD
+525 ENIEPVERQYRKD

-599 PTFDV
+599 PTFEV